1 MHTMNNILV
10 LWSLIEM
17 FIIMF
22 IFCSNIGMPPPTLG
36 ERVCVHVCVWVC
48 ACVLTLCVYVCS
60 WFRGWGGRLLPIHLS
75 VRRSATMIFFIYFF
89 KIKCCWYL
97 KSEKSWFCTPIR
109 NLLNCYSLFVRKSSL
124 NSLLT
129 VCSC

>member
-10 LWSLIEM
+10 LSSLIEM

-22 IFCSNIGMPPPTLG
+22 IFCYNIEMHPPTLG

-60 WFRGWGGRLLPIHLS
+60 WFRGGRLFPIHLS
-75 VRRSATMIFFIYFF
+75 VCRSARMIFFIYFF

-97 KSEKSWFCTPIR
+97 KSDKSWFWTPIR

-124 NSLLT
+124 NSLLI

>member
-10 LWSLIEM
+10 LSSLIEM

-22 IFCSNIGMPPPTLG
+22 IFCYNIGMHPSTLG

-60 WFRGWGGRLLPIHLS
+60 WFRGGRLFPIHLS
-75 VRRSATMIFFIYFF
+75 VCRSARMIFFIYFF

-97 KSEKSWFCTPIR
+97 KSDKSWFWIPIR

-124 NSLLT
+124 NSLLI

>member
-10 LWSLIEM
+10 LSSLIEM

-22 IFCSNIGMPPPTLG
+22 IFCYNIGMHPPTLG

-48 ACVLTLCVYVCS
+48 ACVLPLCVYVCS
-60 WFRGWGGRLLPIHLS
+60 WFRGGRLFPIHLS
-75 VRRSATMIFFIYFF
+75 VCRSARMIFFIYFF

-97 KSEKSWFCTPIR
+97 KSDKSWFWTPIR

-124 NSLLT
+124 NSLLI